1 MSKKNGAEKIWANF
15 SPVKSCVQKIF
26 SKKVVSKIIRTNV
39 IRTNVDWTFGLNVFD
54 HLIFVNFEKSKRP
67 NLCSS
72 QKKDGLQVGGWVGG
86 ARAYHYW
93 HENDATFWLHLA
105 SWDLPDCQ
113 PSWESKM
120 EPSVAKCI
128 KYTLCCVIYRLWCL
142 RYTLYC
148 VRYTLRYVGCKICI
162 MLYKI

>member
-39 IRTNVDWTFGLNVFD
+39 TRTNVDWTFVPNVFD

-93 HENDATFWLHLA
+93 HENNATFWLHLA

-120 EPSVAKCI
+120 EPSVAKCMTTFKWRKQTI
-128 KYTLCCVIYRLWCL
+128 YFSKINDNLFLFKVKIERKTLA
-142 RYTLYC
+142 
-148 VRYTLRYVGCKICI
+148 
-162 MLYKI
+162 